1 MSFPIPENEEA
12 RLAALRACEILDTSP
27 EHEFDSLTRLAA
39 KICGTPIALVTLL
52 DSERQWFKSKI
63 GVETSQTPREI
74 AFCSHTILSDQPLL
88 VPDLRQDPRFAN
100 NPMVISD
107 PNIRF
112 YCGVPLEIEKGL
124 GVGTL
129 CVIDC
134 QPRQLSLEQVEDL
147 AVLAQ
152 QVTAQLK
159 LRKAVRDLDGYRCH
173 LEEMVERRTS
183 EAQAAL
189 KHIEV
194 TYDDTL
200 QALGAALDLRDNETA
215 GHSRRVTRYCL
226 EMARRMGYK
235 GADLK
240 SLERGSY
247 LHDIG
252 KIGIPDSVLL
262 KPGAL
267 DANERRVMESHV
279 RIGYKLVNHISF
291 LSDSAEL
298 VLCHQERFDG
308 TGYPRGMKGS
318 EIPLGARIFSVAD
331 TLDAMT
337 SDRPYRLALPFAE
350 ARAEIVHG
358 SGTQFDPNVVAVF
371 LATPENAWED
381 IRREVSSRYGS
392 LHSSAAAGG

>member
-12 RLAALRACEILDTSP
+12 RLAALRACEILDTAP

-39 KICGTPIALVTLL
+39 KICGTPIAWVALL
-52 DSERQWFKSKI
+52 DSERQWFKSKVGI
-63 GVETSQTPREI
+63 AATQTPREI
-74 AFCSHTILSDQPLL
+74 AICSYTILGNQPLL
-88 VPDLRQDPRFAN
+88 VPDLCQDPRFSN
-100 NPMVISD
+100 NPLVISD
-107 PNIRF
+107 PNLRF
-112 YCGVPLEIEKGL
+112 YCGVPLQIEKGL

-129 CVIDC
+129 CVMDR
-134 QPRQLSLEQVEDL
+134 QPRQLTAEQVEDL
-147 AVLAQ
+147 TTLGH
-152 QVTAQLK
+152 QVTAQLR
-159 LRKAVRDLDGYRCH
+159 LRKCVHDMDDYRRR
-173 LEEMVERRTS
+173 LEQMVEHRSTD
-183 EAQAAL
+183 AQAAL
-189 KHIEV
+189 RHIEV

-235 GADLK
+235 DADLK

-291 LSDSAEL
+291 LSESADV

-308 TGYPRGMKGS
+308 TGYPRGLKGS

-337 SDRPYRLALPFAE
+337 SDRPYRSAMPFAE

-358 SGTQFDPNVVAVF
+358 SGTQFDPIVVAAF
-371 LATPENAWED
+371 LATPEDTWEE
-381 IRREVSSRYGS
+381 IRREVASRYGS
-392 LHSSAAAGG
+392 RHSRAAAGA

>member
-1 MSFPIPENEEA
+1 MAFPIPENEEA

-39 KICGTPIALVTLL
+39 KICGTPIAWVALL
-52 DSERQWFKSKI
+52 DGERQWFKSKI
-63 GVETSQTPREI
+63 GIEATQTPREVAI
-74 AFCSHTILSDQPLL
+74 CSHTILGNQPLL
-88 VPDLRQDPRFAN
+88 VPDLRQDPRFSK
-100 NPMVISD
+100 NPLVISE
-107 PNIRF
+107 PKLRF

-124 GVGTL
+124 AVGTL
-129 CVIDC
+129 CVVDR
-134 QPRQLSLEQVEDL
+134 QPRQLTPEQVEDL
-147 AVLAQ
+147 TTLGH
-152 QVTAQLK
+152 QVTAQLR
-159 LRKAVRDLDGYRCH
+159 LRKSVHDLDGYRSR
-173 LEEMVERRTS
+173 LEEMVEHRSTD
-183 EAQAAL
+183 AQAAL
-189 KHIEV
+189 RHIEV

-226 EMARRMGYK
+226 EMARRMDYED
-235 GADLK
+235 AALK

-267 DANERRVMESHV
+267 DANERKIMESHV
-279 RIGYKLVNHISF
+279 GIGYKLVNHISF

-308 TGYPRGMKGS
+308 TGYPRGLKGT

-337 SDRPYRLALPFAE
+337 SDRPYRSAVPFAE
-350 ARAEIVHG
+350 ARAEIVRG
-358 SGTQFDPNVVAVF
+358 SGTQFDPDVVAAF
-371 LATPENAWED
+371 LATPEKAWEN
-381 IRREVSSRYGS
+381 IRREVSAQYGS
-392 LHSSAAAGG
+392 RRSTAAAGA

>member
-1 MSFPIPENEEA
+1 M
-12 RLAALRACEILDTSP
+12 
-27 EHEFDSLTRLAA
+27 
-39 KICGTPIALVTLL
+39 
-52 DSERQWFKSKI
+52 
-63 GVETSQTPREI
+63 
-74 AFCSHTILSDQPLL
+74 
-88 VPDLRQDPRFAN
+88 
-100 NPMVISD
+100 ISG
-107 PNIRF
+107 PNLRF

-129 CVIDC
+129 CVVDR
-134 QPRQLSLEQVEDL
+134 QPRQLTPEQVEDL
-147 AVLAQ
+147 TTLGH
-152 QVTAQLK
+152 QVTAQLR
-159 LRKAVRDLDGYRCH
+159 LRKSVHDLDGYRSR
-173 LEEMVERRTS
+173 LEEMVEHRSTD
-183 EAQAAL
+183 AQAAL

-226 EMARRMGYK
+226 EMARRMDYK
-235 GADLK
+235 DADLK

-267 DANERRVMESHV
+267 DAQERKVMESHV
-279 RIGYKLVNHISF
+279 GIGYKLVNHISF
-291 LSDSAEL
+291 LSESAEL

-308 TGYPRGMKGS
+308 SGYPRGLKGP

-337 SDRPYRLALPFAE
+337 SDRPYRSAMPFAQ

-358 SGTQFDPNVVAVF
+358 SGTQFDPAVVAAF
-371 LATPENAWED
+371 LATPEDTWEE
-381 IRREVSSRYGS
+381 IRREVSFQYISR
-392 LHSSAAAGG
+392 SSGAAVGA

>member
-1 MSFPIPENEEA
+1 M
-12 RLAALRACEILDTSP
+12 
-27 EHEFDSLTRLAA
+27 
-39 KICGTPIALVTLL
+39 
-52 DSERQWFKSKI
+52 
-63 GVETSQTPREI
+63 
-74 AFCSHTILSDQPLL
+74 
-88 VPDLRQDPRFAN
+88 
-100 NPMVISD
+100 
-107 PNIRF
+107 
-112 YCGVPLEIEKGL
+112 
-124 GVGTL
+124 GTL
-129 CVIDC
+129 CVIDR
-134 QPRQLSLEQVEDL
+134 QPRQLTAEQVEDL
-147 AVLAQ
+147 TTLGH
-152 QVTAQLK
+152 QVTAQLR
-159 LRKAVRDLDGYRCH
+159 LRKCVHDMDDYRSR
-173 LEEMVERRTS
+173 LEQMVEHRSTD
-183 EAQAAL
+183 AQAAL
-189 KHIEV
+189 RHIEV

-235 GADLK
+235 DADLK

-267 DANERRVMESHV
+267 DAQERKVMESHV
-279 RIGYKLVNHISF
+279 GIGYKLVNHISF

-308 TGYPRGMKGS
+308 TGYPRGLKGP

-337 SDRPYRLALPFAE
+337 SDRPYRSAMPFAE

-358 SGTQFDPNVVAVF
+358 SGTQFDPIVVAAF
-371 LATPENAWED
+371 LATPEDTWEE
-381 IRREVSSRYGS
+381 IRREVASQLRLAITPEPQPARSSGAASDPHDQNVGRTLLSAAFDFDLCEPQSLATSSAVIQFPDTKSKSKSKAADKSVRHTSVAPLVHGKGHGVGS
-392 LHSSAAAGG
+392 LARGAASAVDPARARSAGVSHAD